1 MNEKLTQLLSEL
13 EGRIESL
20 SAEIAENEEWKG
32 DDFNPMDASGGNF
45 DDAYSLG
52 EEHGEAYGRYAEL
65 SNAIKSLKA
74 VAE

>member
-1 MNEKLTQLLSEL
+1 MNDKLTQVIKELEQRLKSLSE
-13 EGRIESL
+13 EVD
-20 SAEIAENEEWKG
+20 ENDEWKG
-32 DDFNPMDASGGNF
+32 EDFNPMDASGGNF

-74 VAE
+74 VSE

>member
-1 MNEKLTQLLSEL
+1 MDDKLTQLLAEL
-13 EGRIESL
+13 EGRLESL
-20 SAEIAENEEWKG
+20 SSEVDENDEWKG

-65 SNAIKSLKA
+65 HNVIKLIKEA
-74 VAE
+74 N